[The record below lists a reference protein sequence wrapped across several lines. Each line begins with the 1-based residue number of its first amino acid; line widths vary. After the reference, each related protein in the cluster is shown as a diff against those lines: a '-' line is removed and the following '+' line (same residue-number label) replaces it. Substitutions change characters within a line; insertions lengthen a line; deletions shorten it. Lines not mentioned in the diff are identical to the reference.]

1 MGENKM
7 KNKNSPYQKTLS
19 ENPSSLMDIYQYII
33 SILYYKYF
41 KHIESDCCMHTKI
54 FN

>member
-19 ENPSSLMDIYQYII
+19 ENPSSLMDIYQYINFV
-33 SILYYKYF
+33 L
-41 KHIESDCCMHTKI
+41 
-54 FN
+54 